1 MHVRGILQHY
11 LSRGLWDITNPL
23 RFVSSKRPADVALA
37 FGGAVSSDD
46 IKALAKFEELIR
58 KDMLGIS
65 VPAPCA
71 LKATTNERD
80 ATCEAIIDFYHA
92 CATSSIP
99 EVKLVGKKAMK
110 ACSLLI
116 SSSNVESSFSVI
128 TNNSAPN
135 RLRGGA
141 RYLYNLAMLTV
152 NKQYLVDIYAREAS
166 KLGRYFS

>member
-1 MHVRGILQHY
+1 MLQHY
-11 LSRGLWDITNPL
+11 LSRGLWDITDPH

-46 IKALAKFEELIR
+46 IKALAKFEVLAG
-58 KDMLGIS
+58 KNLLGVDIPVS
-65 VPAPCA
+65 IAPQ
-71 LKATTNERD
+71 ATTVER
-80 ATCEAIIDFYHA
+80 AAACEAIIDFYHA
-92 CATSSIP
+92 CTKSPIP
-99 EVKLVGKKAMK
+99 EVKLVGEKAMK

-152 NKQYLVDIYAREAS
+152 NKQFLSDFYAPEAA
-166 KLGRYFS
+166 KLARYFS